1 MRSSQ
6 KLLALSVVALL
17 ACIVAV
23 ASQTRDPFFDI
34 SNLDQTCQPCEDF
47 YQYANGGWLAKNPIP
62 AAYSA
67 WGVGEVLEEKN
78 RATLREVL
86 EAATKERRAPAGSTS
101 RLVGDFYGS
110 CMAEERI
117 EAEGLKPLAPEFT
130 RIEKVKDQRGLQD
143 VVAHLHDVG
152 IDALFISDSKQD
164 ARNSAE
170 VILEVWQGGV
180 GLPEGEYYFRAEDR
194 EVRDEYVKHVARMFE
209 LMGEDQARAA
219 ASAQTVM
226 RIETKLAES
235 WMPRS
240 DRRDPSKVYNRMT
253 LAQLKGLTPNFSW
266 SDYLKQIGVARQTDI
281 NVGQPKF
288 FQGLD
293 RQLAATSINDW
304 KTYLRWRLIDGT
316 APQLNAKFVEEDFN
330 FRGKVLTGATT
341 NLPRWERC
349 VNSTDSAMGEALGE
363 LYVKRA
369 FPPEAKAR
377 ALEMVRNLEAALKS
391 DLQILD
397 WMSDKTRRQ
406 AILKLD
412 AFVNKIG
419 YPDKWRD
426 YSSLR
431 LDRGSYVINRM
442 RAAAFENRRD
452 LNKIGKPVD
461 RSEWLLTPP
470 SVNAYYNKAN
480 NEIGFPAGILQPPY
494 FYSQSDDAINY
505 GAIGAVIGHEMSHG
519 FDDQGSRFDAEGNL
533 RNWWTDADLKNFR
546 ERTECIVKQYSAFEV
561 EKDLYVN
568 GKLVAGEA
576 IADLGGLMIAYA
588 AYQKSLEGKPRPASI
603 GGFTPEQRFFLSY
616 ARSWATNVRPEQA
629 RLQTKNYPHPLPKFR
644 VNGTLMN
651 VPAFAAAFSC
661 KAGDRMVRAD
671 TERCRIW

>member
-1 MRSSQ
+1 M
-6 KLLALSVVALL
+6 
-17 ACIVAV
+17 
-23 ASQTRDPFFDI
+23 P
-34 SNLDQTCQPCEDF
+34 
-47 YQYANGGWLAKNPIP
+47 
-62 AAYSA
+62 
-67 WGVGEVLEEKN
+67 
-78 RATLREVL
+78 
-86 EAATKERRAPAGSTS
+86 
-101 RLVGDFYGS
+101 
-110 CMAEERI
+110 
-117 EAEGLKPLAPEFT
+117 
-130 RIEKVKDQRGLQD
+130 
-143 VVAHLHDVG
+143 
-152 IDALFISDSKQD
+152 
-164 ARNSAE
+164 
-170 VILEVWQGGV
+170 
-180 GLPEGEYYFRAEDR
+180 RAE
-194 EVRDEYVKHVARMFE
+194 
-209 LMGEDQARAA
+209 
-219 ASAQTVM
+219 
-226 RIETKLAES
+226 
-235 WMPRS
+235 
-240 DRRDPSKVYNRMT
+240 RRDPSKVYNRLT

-266 SDYLKQIGVARQTDI
+266 SDYLKQIGLARQTDI

-293 RQLAATSINDW
+293 RQLTATSINDW

-316 APQLNAKFVEEDFN
+316 ASALSAKFVEEDFN
-330 FRGKVLTGATT
+330 FKGKVLTGATA

-377 ALEMVRNLEAALKS
+377 ALEIVKNLEAALKS
-391 DLQILD
+391 DLQVLD
-397 WMSDKTRRQ
+397 WMSDKTRQQ
-406 AILKLD
+406 AILKLN
-412 AFVNKIG
+412 AFINKIG

-426 YSSLR
+426 YSRLR
-431 LDRGSYVINRM
+431 IDRGSYVLNRM
-442 RAAAFENRRD
+442 RAAAFENQRD

-461 RSEWLLTPP
+461 RSEWLMTPP

-494 FYSQSDDAINY
+494 FYSQADDAINY

-533 RNWWTDADLKNFR
+533 RNWWMDADLKNFR

-588 AYQKSLEGKPRPASI
+588 AFQKSLEGKPRPANI
-603 GGFTPEQRFFLSY
+603 DGFTPEQRFFLSY

-661 KAGDRMVRAD
+661 KTGDQMVRAD
-671 TERCRIW
+671 AERCRIW